1 MNISFDVPYFSFML
15 LILNECKE
23 IDLALGCL
31 QLIITVLIQQQQQ
44 QQSHL
49 NDFLFRLPD
58 LFNDFFTRLTTHYE
72 KVK

>member
-23 IDLALGCL
+23 IYLALGCF

-44 QQSHL
+44 QPHL
-49 NDFLFRLPD
+49 KDFLFKLPN
-58 LFNDFFTRLTTHYE
+58 LFNKLFH
-72 KVK
+72 